1 MRPKDPLD
9 QEAPWVSKDGSVT
22 VPSHQVAAEMQDI
35 GADLALMQLSKSMNN
50 KAIYIIQ
57 YYITTFL

>member
-50 KAIYIIQ
+50 KAIYN
-57 YYITTFL
+57 IT